1 MAPALGKRKRR
12 DQIADLETSC
22 EPTAVGDSTNMQAL
36 FRQHFESHFEPLPS
50 SFAHPPLVH
59 DLDTKTSDEEL
70 ESDWDGF
77 SEHGEEHTETV
88 HYPTAAPSKADVSKD
103 EFKTFMVRAQ
113 IVVIHQ
119 YYADFWVVAEYKAS
133 ILRYQD
139 SIYSEAKKARANG

>member
-12 DQIADLETSC
+12 DQIADLQTTCKSTEID
-22 EPTAVGDSTNMQAL
+22 DSTNMQTL
-36 FRQHFESHFEPLPS
+36 FRQHFESYFEPLPS

-77 SEHGEEHTETV
+77 SEHGEERTETV
-88 HYPTAAPSKADVSKD
+88 HYASAAPSNADTSKD

-119 YYADFWVVAEYKAS
+119 YYADFWIMTEYKAS
-133 ILRYQD
+133 ILCYQD
-139 SIYSEAKKARANG
+139 SIYSEAKTA